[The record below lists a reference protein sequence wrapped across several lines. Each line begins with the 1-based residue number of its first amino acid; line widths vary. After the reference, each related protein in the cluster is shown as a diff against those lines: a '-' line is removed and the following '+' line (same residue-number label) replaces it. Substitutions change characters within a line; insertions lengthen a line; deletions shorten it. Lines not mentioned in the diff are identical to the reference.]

1 MQQALLLLG
10 SNQGNREAL
19 LENARNS
26 LVQGVGEITRVS
38 SLYETAPWGITNQP
52 DFLNQVI
59 EINTLLSPEVL
70 LKTTLR
76 IEEQLGRYRS
86 YRNAP
91 RTIDIDIL
99 FYGNEIVQLP
109 HLQIP
114 HPRLQDRLFVL
125 IPLQELVPQLVHP
138 VLKKTVDELV
148 EACAD
153 PLNVKKM

>member
-38 SLYETAPWGITNQP
+38 SLYETAPWGNTNQP

-70 LKTTLR
+70 LKTILH

-125 IPLQELVPQLVHP
+125 IPLQELVPALVHP
-138 VLKKTVDELV
+138 ILHKTVDELV

>member
-38 SLYETAPWGITNQP
+38 SLYETAPWGNTNQP

>member
-38 SLYETAPWGITNQP
+38 SLYETAPWGNTNQP

-70 LKTTLR
+70 LKTILH

-125 IPLQELVPQLVHP
+125 IPLQELVPALVHP
-138 VLKKTVDELV
+138 VLHKTVDELV